1 LFLSEEIG
9 MSIWTE
15 RSYSI
20 GDAANEPGEFITVS
34 PAPDFPDHGVLLA
47 TIGDKAE
54 NAFGK
59 IYVQLST
66 EYMRAIG
73 EALIK
78 CCDDVE
84 AEAKEK

>member
-1 LFLSEEIG
+1 
-9 MSIWTE
+9 MSAWTE
-15 RSYSI
+15 KQYNV
-20 GDAANEPGEFITVS
+20 GHDDFEPGEFLTVC
-34 PAPDFPDHGVLLA
+34 PAPDYPDDGVLLA
-47 TIGDKAE
+47 AIGDKAE
-54 NAFGK
+54 GAFGK

-84 AEAKEK
+84 AGKKND

>member
-1 LFLSEEIG
+1 

-20 GDAANEPGEFITVS
+20 GDHANEPGEFLTVC
-34 PAPDFPDHGVLLA
+34 PAPEYPDSGVLLA
-47 TIGDKAE
+47 AIGDKAE

-73 EALIK
+73 EAIIK
-78 CCDDVE
+78 CCNDVE
-84 AEAKEK
+84 AAKKES